1 MPLAASCPRCTSP
14 VTGEGVSFACSVHG
28 PIEPLWRPAE
38 ADYDSFAELV
48 GRSDQLPTYLPWP
61 MSPGW
66 SIADFGCVGNAGQ
79 VRATVT
85 TTVGTSDLDG
95 EVEVTIVSEEPG
107 IGLGARCAGTTYDD
121 PGPQISNGPPAIHV
135 RAGGRTVPLWL
146 VDDAHDDAPHDP
158 RDETPAMPGDEA
170 ADAPADVPAETPG
183 EAAGGASRGRSGGLL
198 GDDDLLAR
206 AVFAGEADGR
216 WLWLVMKPASAALL
230 LHDDWLLADVTGF
243 GPEALEMPFGG
254 PRPAW

>member
-14 VTGEGVSFACSVHG
+14 VTGEGADFACTVHG
-28 PIEPLWRPAE
+28 PIDPLWRPEE

-48 GRSDQLPTYLPWP
+48 GRIDDIPTYLPWP

-66 SIADFGCVGNAGQ
+66 SIADFGCVGSEGR

-95 EVEVTIVSEEPG
+95 EVEVTIVSEDPG
-107 IGLGARCAGTTYDD
+107 IGLGARCAGTSYDD
-121 PGPQISNGPPAIHV
+121 PGPQISNGPPSIHV
-135 RAGGRTVPLWL
+135 RAGGRTVPMWL
-146 VDDAHDDAPHDP
+146 VED
-158 RDETPAMPGDEA
+158 
-170 ADAPADVPAETPG
+170 
-183 EAAGGASRGRSGGLL
+183 L
-198 GDDDLLAR
+198 GDGPGLDRELTVAHLTDGEVLAR

-216 WLWLVMKPASAALL
+216 WLWLVMRPASAALL

-254 PRPAW
+254 PRPIW

>member
-1 MPLAASCPRCTSP
+1 M
-14 VTGEGVSFACSVHG
+14 HG
-28 PIEPLWRPAE
+28 PIDPLWRPEE

-48 GRSDQLPTYLPWP
+48 GRIDDIPTYLPWP

-66 SIADFGCVGNAGQ
+66 SIADFGCVGSADR

-95 EVEVTIVSEEPG
+95 EVEVTIVSEDPG
-107 IGLGARCAGTTYDD
+107 IGLGARCAGTSYDD
-121 PGPQISNGPPAIHV
+121 PGPQISNGPPSIRV
-135 RAGGRTVPLWL
+135 RAGGRTVPMWL
-146 VDDAHDDAPHDP
+146 VEDTGGSASFERELTVADLTAHD
-158 RDETPAMPGDEA
+158 
-170 ADAPADVPAETPG
+170 V
-183 EAAGGASRGRSGGLL
+183 
-198 GDDDLLAR
+198 LAR

-216 WLWLVMKPASAALL
+216 WLWLVMRPASAALL

-254 PRPAW
+254 PRPTW

>member
-1 MPLAASCPRCTSP
+1 VTITLGPVPLAASCPRCTSP
-14 VTGEGVSFACSVHG
+14 VTGEGVTFACSVHG
-28 PIEPLWRPAE
+28 PIEPLWRPDE

-66 SIADFGCVGNAGQ
+66 SIADFGCVGNVGR

-85 TTVGTSDLDG
+85 TTVGASDLDG

-107 IGLGARCAGTTYDD
+107 TGLGSRCAGTSFAD
-121 PGPQISNGPPAIHV
+121 PGPQISNGPPAIRV

-146 VDDAHDDAPHDP
+146 VEDSHAESTDLASTDPASERPAP
-158 RDETPAMPGDEA
+158 EGPASEGR
-170 ADAPADVPAETPG
+170 APV
-183 EAAGGASRGRSGGLL
+183 
-198 GDDDLLAR
+198 DDLLAR

-230 LHDDWLLADVTGF
+230 LHDEWLLADVTGF

-254 PRPAW
+254 PRPEW

>member
-1 MPLAASCPRCTSP
+1 VS
-14 VTGEGVSFACSVHG
+14 GEGASFACSVHG
-28 PIEPLWRPAE
+28 PIDAFWRPEE

-48 GRSDQLPTYLPWP
+48 GRIDDIPTYLPWP

-66 SIADFGCVGNAGQ
+66 SISDFGCVGGNGR

-95 EVEVTIVSEEPG
+95 EVEVTIVSEDPG
-107 IGLGARCAGTTYDD
+107 IGLGSRCAGTSYDD
-121 PGPQISNGPPAIHV
+121 PGPQISNGPPSIHV
-135 RAGGRTVPLWL
+135 RAGGRTVPMWL
-146 VDDAHDDAPHDP
+146 VDDHGEGPGPERELTVAHLTD
-158 RDETPAMPGDEA
+158 
-170 ADAPADVPAETPG
+170 G
-183 EAAGGASRGRSGGLL
+183 E
-198 GDDDLLAR
+198 LLAR

-216 WLWLVMKPASAALL
+216 WLWLVMRPASAALL

>member
-14 VTGEGVSFACSVHG
+14 VTGEGASFACTVHG
-28 PIEPLWRPAE
+28 RVDPFWRPDQ

-48 GRSDQLPTYLPWP
+48 GRSDDLPTYLPWP

-66 SIADFGCVGNAGQ
+66 SIADFGCVGTDR

-85 TTVGTSDLDG
+85 ATVGTSDLDG

-107 IGLGARCAGTTYDD
+107 IGLGSRCAGTTYDD
-121 PGPQISNGPPAIHV
+121 PGTQISNGPPAIRV

-146 VDDAHDDAPHDP
+146 VEDHLDDQDAHS
-158 RDETPAMPGDEA
+158 GK
-170 ADAPADVPAETPG
+170 
-183 EAAGGASRGRSGGLL
+183 RS
-198 GDDDLLAR
+198 DDDLLAR

-254 PRPAW
+254 PRPGW

>member
-14 VTGEGVSFACSVHG
+14 VTGEGPTFACSVHG
-28 PIEPLWRPAE
+28 PIEPLWRPDQ
-38 ADYDSFAELV
+38 ADYDTFAELV
-48 GRSDQLPTYLPWP
+48 GRIEDIPTYLPWP

-66 SIADFGCVGNAGQ
+66 SIADFGCVGNAGR

-95 EVEVTIVSEEPG
+95 DVEVTIVSEDPG

-135 RAGGRTVPLWL
+135 RAGGRAVPLWL
-146 VDDAHDDAPHDP
+146 VEDSVDGLGHPNDDEP
-158 RDETPAMPGDEA
+158 
-170 ADAPADVPAETPG
+170 
-183 EAAGGASRGRSGGLL
+183 
-198 GDDDLLAR
+198 LAR

-216 WLWLVMKPASAALL
+216 WLWLVMRPASAALL
-230 LHDDWLLADVTGF
+230 LHDEWLLADVTGF

>member
-1 MPLAASCPRCTSP
+1 VPLAASCPRCTSP
-14 VTGEGVSFACSVHG
+14 VTGEGASFACTVHG
-28 PIEPLWRPAE
+28 PIEPLWRPNE

-66 SIADFGCVGNAGQ
+66 SISDFGCVGSAGE

-85 TTVGTSDLDG
+85 TTVGNSDLDG

-121 PGPQISNGPPAIHV
+121 PGPQISNGPPSVHV

-146 VDDAHDDAPHDP
+146 VEDHPDA
-158 RDETPAMPGDEA
+158 TPATSA
-170 ADAPADVPAETPG
+170 AAT
-183 EAAGGASRGRSGGLL
+183 GGPT

-230 LHDDWLLADVTGF
+230 LQDDWLLADVTGF

>member
-14 VTGEGVSFACSVHG
+14 VTGEGADFACTVHG
-28 PIEPLWRPAE
+28 PIDPLWRPE
-38 ADYDSFAELV
+38 ESDYDSFAELV
-48 GRSDQLPTYLPWP
+48 GRIDDIPTYLPWP

-66 SIADFGCVGNAGQ
+66 SISDFGCVGSGDR

-95 EVEVTIVSEEPG
+95 EVEVTIVSEDPG
-107 IGLGARCAGTTYDD
+107 IGLGARCAGTSYDD
-121 PGPQISNGPPAIHV
+121 PGPQISNGPPSIHV
-135 RAGGRTVPLWL
+135 RAGGRTVPMWL
-146 VDDAHDDAPHDP
+146 VDDTGENPTFERELTVADLTADD
-158 RDETPAMPGDEA
+158 
-170 ADAPADVPAETPG
+170 V
-183 EAAGGASRGRSGGLL
+183 
-198 GDDDLLAR
+198 LAR

-216 WLWLVMKPASAALL
+216 WLWLVMRPASAALL

-254 PRPAW
+254 PRPTW

>member
-1 MPLAASCPRCTSP
+1 
-14 VTGEGVSFACSVHG
+14 VHG
-28 PIEPLWRPAE
+28 PIEALWRPEE

-48 GRSDQLPTYLPWP
+48 GRIDDIPTYLPWP

-66 SIADFGCVGNAGQ
+66 SIADFGCVGGGER

-95 EVEVTIVSEEPG
+95 EVEVTIVSEDPG
-107 IGLGARCAGTTYDD
+107 IGLGARCAGTSYDD
-121 PGPQISNGPPAIHV
+121 PGPQISNGPPSIRV
-135 RAGGRTVPLWL
+135 RAGGRTVPMWL
-146 VDDAHDDAPHDP
+146 VDTADG
-158 RDETPAMPGDEA
+158 PGQDRELTVGHMT
-170 ADAPADVPAETPG
+170 DG
-183 EAAGGASRGRSGGLL
+183 EV
-198 GDDDLLAR
+198 LAR

-216 WLWLVMKPASAALL
+216 WLWLVMRPASAALL

>member
-14 VTGEGVSFACSVHG
+14 VTGEGASFACSVHG
-28 PIEPLWRPAE
+28 PTAPLWRPNE

-66 SIADFGCVGNAGQ
+66 SIADFGCVGDAGQ

-121 PGPQISNGPPAIHV
+121 PGPQISNGPPAVHV

-146 VDDAHDDAPHDP
+146 VEDHQDQ
-158 RDETPAMPGDEA
+158 
-170 ADAPADVPAETPG
+170 ADVTVNPTG
-183 EAAGGASRGRSGGLL
+183 ELSG
-198 GDDDLLAR
+198 DDLLAR

-230 LHDDWLLADVTGF
+230 LHDEWLLADVTGF

>member
-14 VTGEGVSFACSVHG
+14 VTGEGLSFACSVHG
-28 PIEPLWRPAE
+28 PTEPLWRPDE
-38 ADYDSFAELV
+38 ADYDSFADLV
-48 GRSDQLPTYLPWP
+48 GRSDDLPTYLPWP

-66 SIADFGCVGNAGQ
+66 SIADFGCVGNDAR

-85 TTVGTSDLDG
+85 TTVGSSDLDG

-107 IGLGARCAGTTYDD
+107 VGLGARCSGMAYDD

-135 RAGGRTVPLWL
+135 RAGGRTVSLWL
-146 VDDAHDDAPHDP
+146 VEGHHDES
-158 RDETPAMPGDEA
+158 RVGPGGPSA
-170 ADAPADVPAETPG
+170 
-183 EAAGGASRGRSGGLL
+183 
-198 GDDDLLAR
+198 DDDLLAR

>member
-28 PIEPLWRPAE
+28 PIEPLWRPTE

-121 PGPQISNGPPAIHV
+121 PGPQISSGPPAIRV

-146 VDDAHDDAPHDP
+146 VDYAH
-158 RDETPAMPGDEA
+158 E
-170 ADAPADVPAETPG
+170 
-183 EAAGGASRGRSGGLL
+183 
-198 GDDDLLAR
+198 DLLAR

-230 LHDDWLLADVTGF
+230 LHDEWLLADVTGF